1 MRNLIVGRIFNL
13 SLAIAALLVTVSSM
27 PVYAVGDDFTNGD
40 KGDGRVKLWMEI
52 EDVGMTLEEAN
63 AEIEN
68 CSYPGILL

>member
-1 MRNLIVGRIFNL
+1 MRKLIVGRILNL
-13 SLAIAALLVTVSSM
+13 SPAIAALLVAASSVS
-27 PVYAVGDDFTNGD
+27 VYAVVDDFANGD
-40 KGDGRVKLWMEI
+40 KENGKGKLWMEI